1 MEELLRKLHTGSTNE
16 RIAAV
21 KALGE
26 LGDPSARPALRE
38 ILNGLTE
45 PYEETNVVPGGW
57 GNYYDAHPEQTR
69 IVDPDRE
76 LREAI
81 MTTINQLG

>member
-1 MEELLRKLHTGSTNE
+1 MGELLRKLRAGSVNE
-16 RIAAV
+16 RIVAA

-26 LGDPSARPALRE
+26 LGDPLLVPALRE
-38 ILNGLTE
+38 ILNGLAE
-45 PYEETNVVPGGW
+45 PYEETYVVPGGW

-69 IVDPDRE
+69 IVDPDRD

-81 MTTINQLG
+81 TAAINKLG